1 MILPIIRAFI
11 WMMILKNHLSIGFPP
26 DALTGSASFTKHHA
40 EITRVAIRI
49 AVGRY
54 IKDNNLTLIDDTTD
68 VIDAVKTFF
77 GNG

>member
-1 MILPIIRAFI
+1 
-11 WMMILKNHLSIGFPP
+11 MMILKIHSSVGFPP

-49 AVGRY
+49 SVGRY

-68 VIDAVKTFF
+68 VIDAVNTLF